1 MFRLLTCALGGESYL
16 TFIGNEFGHPEWLD
30 FPRVGNGDSY
40 HYARR
45 QWNLVKD
52 DLLRF
57 KQLKEFEKAV
67 FAVDKKYNFL
77 SSAPVRCFHI
87 KKYNSFQV
95 IDRWMKWF
103 LFVNNLLSFWK

>member
-1 MFRLLTCALGGESYL
+1 VFRLLTCALGGESYL

-52 DLLRF
+52 ELLRF

-67 FAVDKKYNFL
+67 FMIDEKCSFL
-77 SSAPVRCFHI
+77 SSPPVRYLNQRILNKFYLSLNCCI
-87 KKYNSFQV
+87 Y
-95 IDRWMKWF
+95 F
-103 LFVNNLLSFWK
+103 LHW